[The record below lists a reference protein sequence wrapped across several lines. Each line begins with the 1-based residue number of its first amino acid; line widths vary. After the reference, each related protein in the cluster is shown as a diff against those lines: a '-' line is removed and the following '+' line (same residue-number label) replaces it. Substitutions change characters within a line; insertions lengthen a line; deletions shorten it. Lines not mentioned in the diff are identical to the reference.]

1 MYTVQHANLRI
12 NPAKTLLHYQI
23 RYNIPA
29 ECTNGSWSLEAVRNG
44 EMTMNSTKT
53 GSLILAGLMLLG
65 VVQHAWYWPQLPE
78 RVATHFGVDG
88 KPNDWMSRSA
98 STRVFLA
105 LQLGVPVFMLVMTS
119 LATRMPAS
127 MVNIPNREY
136 WLHPERRNATKA
148 HMSMM
153 MTWIAVF
160 TSLFM
165 TAIGHL
171 TFMANK
177 TGNGLNLPLFLSA
190 LVTFLVAVFT
200 IAGRSMWHFR
210 MPRQ

>member
-1 MYTVQHANLRI
+1 MLPKSFRT
-12 NPAKTLLHYQI
+12 
-23 RYNIPA
+23 
-29 ECTNGSWSLEAVRNG
+29 G
-44 EMTMNSTKT
+44 ELTMNSTKT
-53 GSLILAGLMLLG
+53 GYLILAGLMLLG

-98 STRVFLA
+98 STGLFLA
-105 LQLGVPVFMLVMTS
+105 LQLGVPVFMLAMTS
-119 LATRMPAS
+119 LAARMPAS

-136 WLHPERRNATKA
+136 WLHPERRDATMA
-148 HMSMM
+148 HMSLM
-153 MTWIAVF
+153 MTWIAVLMA
-160 TSLFM
+160 LFM
-165 TAIGHL
+165 TVIGHL
-171 TFMANK
+171 AFMANK

-190 LVTFLVAVFT
+190 LVTFLIAVFT

>member
-1 MYTVQHANLRI
+1 
-12 NPAKTLLHYQI
+12 
-23 RYNIPA
+23 
-29 ECTNGSWSLEAVRNG
+29 
-44 EMTMNSTKT
+44 MNSTKT
-53 GSLILAGLMLLG
+53 GYLILAGLMLLG

-78 RVATHFGVDG
+78 RVATHFGIDG

-98 STRVFLA
+98 STIVFLA
-105 LQLGVPVFMLVMTS
+105 LQLGVPVFMLAMTS
-119 LATRMPAS
+119 LAARMPVS

-136 WLHPERRNATKA
+136 WLHPERRGTTMA
-148 HMSMM
+148 HMSLM

-177 TGNGLNLPLFLSA
+177 TGEALNLPLFLSG
-190 LVTFLVAVFT
+190 LITFLIAVFT